1 MSILFIKILK
11 KKNCFKLNKI
21 LFYRFNFSTVAK
33 CLELLELNYEEFTEI
48 ILSDELNIKNESEL
62 FEVSIRWIDYDKDER
77 KQVNLITF
85 IRLNMF
91 I

>member
-1 MSILFIKILK
+1 M
-11 KKNCFKLNKI
+11 
-21 LFYRFNFSTVAK
+21 
-33 CLELLELNYEEFTEI
+33 LELNFEDFTDI

-62 FEVSIRWIDYDKDER
+62 FEISIRWIDYDKDER
-77 KQVNLITF
+77 KQVNLIAF